1 MEKAV
6 LLELRYMH
14 KRLLF
19 LLLFFFFSA
28 QISAQECK
36 TKAISPMAYFDSS
49 QINLTYLH
57 ADWQVDPKV
66 NYITGAITYYFRTS
80 QLTNKLYFS
89 LAKNLSVDTI
99 LYHQNSIAYS
109 HDYLN
114 KLQIFLP
121 LTIEANQIDSI
132 TIRYQGVPSRSGFG
146 AFTQSDH
153 GYGPVI
159 WTLSE
164 PFGAMEWWPSKLSLD
179 DKIDSLDIF
188 IRTPKPYLAAANGLL
203 VASDSIG
210 NDFIYHWKHRYPIT
224 SYLVAFA
231 VSNYEQYTDTADLIN
246 GPLPI
251 LNYVYPQNLINAK
264 IQTKAVIPIL
274 KLYEKLV
281 GPYPFAKE
289 KYGHAQCGFSGG
301 MEHQTMSFMGNFNR
315 GLIAH
320 ELAHQ
325 WFGNM
330 VTCAGWE
337 DIWLNEGFAT
347 YFAALINDFGVD
359 PAQWNLFKTSTI
371 SYVTDVSDGSVKVS
385 DTNNVSSI
393 FNERLSYKKG
403 SYLLH
408 MLRGI
413 MGDSLFF
420 SGLRNYLNDQNLQ
433 HDYASTGSL
442 AYHLSAVAGKDMQ
455 WFFDDWFI
463 GEGYPNYEILW
474 RNEVNNQVVVTI
486 KQKSSA
492 AAVSF
497 FEMPIEL
504 QLSNSTKDT
513 LVRIDHLFSGQDFV
527 LRLNFTPDKL
537 DFDPNRWILAKSKV
551 SNVADVTNLGK
562 ITLQIRPNPA
572 SENVSLAFSKAISL
586 NELKII
592 NAQGEIIKTINYSGN
607 FTISENVYIGDL
619 PAGYY
624 LVRIKTD
631 KEILINSLIK
641 F

>member
-1 MEKAV
+1 
-6 LLELRYMH
+6 
-14 KRLLF
+14 
-19 LLLFFFFSA
+19 
-28 QISAQECK
+28 
-36 TKAISPMAYFDSS
+36 
-49 QINLTYLH
+49 
-57 ADWQVDPKV
+57 
-66 NYITGAITYYFRTS
+66 
-80 QLTNKLYFS
+80 
-89 LAKNLSVDTI
+89 
-99 LYHQNSIAYS
+99 
-109 HDYLN
+109 
-114 KLQIFLP
+114 
-121 LTIEANQIDSI
+121 
-132 TIRYQGVPSRSGFG
+132 
-146 AFTQSDH
+146 
-153 GYGPVI
+153 
-159 WTLSE
+159 
-164 PFGAMEWWPSKLSLD
+164 
-179 DKIDSLDIF
+179 
-188 IRTPKPYLAAANGLL
+188 
-203 VASDSIG
+203 
-210 NDFIYHWKHRYPIT
+210 
-224 SYLVAFA
+224 
-231 VSNYEQYTDTADLIN
+231 
-246 GPLPI
+246 
-251 LNYVYPQNLINAK
+251 
-264 IQTKAVIPIL
+264 
-274 KLYEKLV
+274 
-281 GPYPFAKE
+281 
-289 KYGHAQCGFSGG
+289 
-301 MEHQTMSFMGNFNR
+301 
-315 GLIAH
+315 
-320 ELAHQ
+320 
-325 WFGNM
+325 
-330 VTCAGWE
+330 
-337 DIWLNEGFAT
+337 
-347 YFAALINDFGVD
+347 
-359 PAQWNLFKTSTI
+359 
-371 SYVTDVSDGSVKVS
+371 
-385 DTNNVSSI
+385 
-393 FNERLSYKKG
+393 
-403 SYLLH
+403 
-408 MLRGI
+408 

-474 RNEVNNQVVVTI
+474 RNEVNNQVVITI

-527 LRLNFTPDKL
+527 LRLNFAPDKL

-551 SNVADVTNLGK
+551 SNVADVTNLGN

>member
-36 TKAISPMAYFDSS
+36 TKALSPMAYFDSS

-99 LYHQNSIAYS
+99 LYHQNSVAYS

-231 VSNYEQYTDTADLIN
+231 VSNYKQYTDTADLID

-251 LNYVYPQNLINAK
+251 LNYVYPQNLTNSK
-264 IQTKAVIPIL
+264 LQTKAVIPIL
-274 KLYEKLV
+274 
-281 GPYPFAKE
+281 
-289 KYGHAQCGFSGG
+289 
-301 MEHQTMSFMGNFNR
+301 
-315 GLIAH
+315 
-320 ELAHQ
+320 
-325 WFGNM
+325 
-330 VTCAGWE
+330 
-337 DIWLNEGFAT
+337 
-347 YFAALINDFGVD
+347 
-359 PAQWNLFKTSTI
+359 
-371 SYVTDVSDGSVKVS
+371 
-385 DTNNVSSI
+385 
-393 FNERLSYKKG
+393 
-403 SYLLH
+403 
-408 MLRGI
+408 
-413 MGDSLFF
+413 
-420 SGLRNYLNDQNLQ
+420 
-433 HDYASTGSL
+433 
-442 AYHLSAVAGKDMQ
+442 
-455 WFFDDWFI
+455 
-463 GEGYPNYEILW
+463 
-474 RNEVNNQVVVTI
+474 
-486 KQKSSA
+486 
-492 AAVSF
+492 
-497 FEMPIEL
+497 
-504 QLSNSTKDT
+504 
-513 LVRIDHLFSGQDFV
+513 
-527 LRLNFTPDKL
+527 
-537 DFDPNRWILAKSKV
+537 
-551 SNVADVTNLGK
+551 
-562 ITLQIRPNPA
+562 
-572 SENVSLAFSKAISL
+572 
-586 NELKII
+586 
-592 NAQGEIIKTINYSGN
+592 
-607 FTISENVYIGDL
+607 
-619 PAGYY
+619 
-624 LVRIKTD
+624 
-631 KEILINSLIK
+631 
-641 F
+641 

>member
-1 MEKAV
+1 
-6 LLELRYMH
+6 
-14 KRLLF
+14 
-19 LLLFFFFSA
+19 
-28 QISAQECK
+28 
-36 TKAISPMAYFDSS
+36 
-49 QINLTYLH
+49 
-57 ADWQVDPKV
+57 
-66 NYITGAITYYFRTS
+66 
-80 QLTNKLYFS
+80 
-89 LAKNLSVDTI
+89 
-99 LYHQNSIAYS
+99 
-109 HDYLN
+109 
-114 KLQIFLP
+114 
-121 LTIEANQIDSI
+121 
-132 TIRYQGVPSRSGFG
+132 
-146 AFTQSDH
+146 
-153 GYGPVI
+153 
-159 WTLSE
+159 
-164 PFGAMEWWPSKLSLD
+164 MEWWPSKLSLD
-179 DKIDSLDIF
+179 DKIDSVDIF

-203 VASDSIG
+203 VSSDSIG

-325 WFGNM
+325 WFGDM

-371 SYVTDVSDGSVKVS
+371 SYVTDVSDGSVKVR

-420 SGLRNYLNDQNLQ
+420 AGLRNYLNDQNLQ
-433 HDYASTGSL
+433 HDYASTSSL
-442 AYHLSAVAGKDMQ
+442 AYHLSAVVGKDMQ

-474 RNEVNNQVVVTI
+474 RNEANNQVVVTI

-504 QLSNSTKDT
+504 QLSNSIKDT
-513 LVRIDHLFSGQDFV
+513 LVRIDNLFSGQDFV
-527 LRLNFTPDKL
+527 LRLNFTPDNL
-537 DFDPNRWILAKSKV
+537 AFDPNRWILAKSKV
-551 SNVADVTNLGK
+551 SNVADVANLGK
-562 ITLQIRPNPA
+562 ITLQINPNPA
-572 SENVSLAFSKAISL
+572 SENISLAFSKAISL

-592 NAQGEIIKTINYSGN
+592 NTQGEILKTINYSGN
-607 FTISENVYIGDL
+607 FTINENVYIGDL

-631 KEILINSLIK
+631 KEILINSLVK